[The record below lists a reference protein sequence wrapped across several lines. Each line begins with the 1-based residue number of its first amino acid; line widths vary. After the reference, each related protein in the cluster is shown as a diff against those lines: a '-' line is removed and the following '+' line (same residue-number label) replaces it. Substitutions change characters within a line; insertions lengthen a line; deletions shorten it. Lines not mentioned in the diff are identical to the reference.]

1 MLLVLAEGEE
11 TAAKSFRN
19 LAGVSVLPVDAVGV
33 ADVVGAARL
42 VISEA
47 ALTRLDREGGR
58 AMTDARQV
66 IIRPV
71 ISEKSY
77 ALLAANK
84 YTFRVHDRANKT
96 QVRKA
101 IEEIFGVRVTGV
113 RTAWVKP
120 KPKRRGLYS
129 GTRRRW
135 KKAVV
140 TLHADDSIELFEG
153 QGVE

>member
-1 MLLVLAEGEE
+1 VNSR
-11 TAAKSFRN
+11 T
-19 LAGVSVLPVDAVGV
+19 
-33 ADVVGAARL
+33 
-42 VISEA
+42 
-47 ALTRLDREGGR
+47 
-58 AMTDARQV
+58 V

-84 YTFRVHDRANKT
+84 YTFRIHERANKT

-113 RTAWVKP
+113 RTSWVKP
-120 KPKRRGLYS
+120 KPKRRGFTS

-140 TLHADDSIELFEG
+140 TLHLEDSIELFEG
-153 QGVE
+153 QEIG